1 MPYGESGGLSAS
13 DIALLNGN
21 CGRSN
26 SNDGFGDGNSGWW
39 IILFLIFALGGW
51 GRGFGGFGGGYGNGF
66 GGSTGGVTDGYVLAS
81 DFAQVDRKLD
91 SISNG
96 ICDSTFALNNT
107 MTNGFA
113 NVQNTLCQGFS
124 GVNNAITTNGYET
137 RLGVQGL
144 SASLANCCCDLKTQ
158 IADCCCQTQSGIQQ
172 VNYNMAMNTNT
183 LQNAMCLNT
192 RDIIDNQNANYRA
205 LHDEIV
211 ANRIEDKNAQIAA
224 QQNEINS
231 LRLQASQANQNAV
244 LQAAMDA
251 NTAEIIRRTGND
263 CPVNA
268 YVVQPPTPVNFPTNC
283 CGTFT
288 GYGYNN
294 NYNSCGCNCGCC

>member
-1 MPYGESGGLSAS
+1 MNYGDGALSAS
-13 DIALLNGN
+13 DVALLNN
-21 CGRSN
+21 CGRNN
-26 SNDGFGDGNSGWW
+26 SNDGFGDGNAWW
-39 IILFLIFALGGW
+39 IVLFLIFALGGW
-51 GRGFGGFGGGYGNGF
+51 GRGFGGFGGSYGNGF
-66 GGSTGGVTDGYVLAS
+66 GGSIGGVTDGYVLAS

-144 SASLANCCCDLKTQ
+144 SASLASCCCDVRQQ
-158 IADCCCQTQSGIQQ
+158 ISDCCCQVNRGIDGI
-172 VNYNMAMNTNT
+172 NYNMAMNTNT

-211 ANRIEDKNAQIAA
+211 ANRIEDKNAQIQA

-231 LRLQASQANQNAV
+231 LRLAASQANQNAV
-244 LQAAMDA
+244 LQARMDA

-263 CPVNA
+263 CPVPAFIVPN
-268 YVVQPPTPVNFPTNC
+268 PNC
-283 CGTFT
+283 CYNYQVT

-294 NYNSCGCNCGCC
+294 NNCGCNCGCC

>member
-1 MPYGESGGLSAS
+1 
-13 DIALLNGN
+13 
-21 CGRSN
+21 
-26 SNDGFGDGNSGWW
+26 
-39 IILFLIFALGGW
+39 
-51 GRGFGGFGGGYGNGF
+51 
-66 GGSTGGVTDGYVLAS
+66 
-81 DFAQVDRKLD
+81 
-91 SISNG
+91 
-96 ICDSTFALNNT
+96 

-144 SASLANCCCDLKTQ
+144 SASLASCCCDVRQQ
-158 IADCCCQTQSGIQQ
+158 ISDCCCQVNRGIDGI
-172 VNYNMAMNTNT
+172 NYNMAMNTNT
-183 LQNAMCLNT
+183 LQNAMSMNT

-211 ANRIEDKNAQIAA
+211 ANRIEDKNAQIQA

-231 LRLQASQANQNAV
+231 LRLAASQANQNAV
-244 LQAAMDA
+244 LQARMDA

-263 CPVNA
+263 CPVPAFIVPN
-268 YVVQPPTPVNFPTNC
+268 PNC
-283 CGTFT
+283 CYNYQVT

-294 NYNSCGCNCGCC
+294 NNCGCNCGCC

>member
-1 MPYGESGGLSAS
+1 
-13 DIALLNGN
+13 
-21 CGRSN
+21 
-26 SNDGFGDGNSGWW
+26 
-39 IILFLIFALGGW
+39 
-51 GRGFGGFGGGYGNGF
+51 
-66 GGSTGGVTDGYVLAS
+66 
-81 DFAQVDRKLD
+81 
-91 SISNG
+91 
-96 ICDSTFALNNT
+96 

-144 SASLANCCCDLKTQ
+144 SASLASCCCDVRQQ
-158 IADCCCQTQSGIQQ
+158 ISDCCCQVNRGIDGI
-172 VNYNMAMNTNT
+172 NYNMAMNTNT

-211 ANRIEDKNAQIAA
+211 ANRIEDKNAQIQA

-231 LRLQASQANQNAV
+231 LRLAASQANQNAV
-244 LQAAMDA
+244 LQARMDA

-263 CPVNA
+263 CPVPA
-268 YVVQPPTPVNFPTNC
+268 YVVQPPTQVTFPTNC
-283 CGTFT
+283 CGQFT

-294 NYNSCGCNCGCC
+294 NCGCNSCCC